1 MLIWSNRRTLK
12 VYIEQIGHM
21 GRIGHVKHVGRI
33 GLVKDTQ
40 GTYGMR

>member
-12 VYIEQIGHM
+12 GHIEQIGHM
-21 GRIGHVKHVGRI
+21 GRIGHAKRVGRI

-40 GTYGMR
+40 GTYGIR